1 MAFGLRIRRASRSE
15 IASRV
20 REVAELLGLS
30 ASLKKKPAH
39 LSGGQRQR
47 VAMGR
52 AIVREPTIY
61 LMDEPLSN
69 LDAQLRVE
77 MRAEIARLQR
87 RLGVT
92 TVYVTHDQTEAMVL
106 GDRVA
111 VLKDGLL
118 QQHATPGELYGR
130 PANAFVARFIGS
142 PSMNLFEGTLEQS
155 PEATVVSIGQF
166 ELVFPRGS
174 VADGQS
180 VGPGRHRILC
190 GIRPEALEEGSGAD
204 LPGRP
209 RVRGVVELREELGP
223 ELFVYVDV
231 DGAPPALGGFVDD
244 EAASDH
250 PPIEASSLTVAR
262 LGPRSR
268 LREGDRVELAV
279 DPAGV
284 HFFDAVTH
292 RRLD

>member
-1 MAFGLRIRRASRSE
+1 MHEA
-15 IASRV
+15 
-20 REVAELLGLS
+20 AELLGLT

-69 LDAQLRVE
+69 LDAQLRVD
-77 MRAEIARLQR
+77 MRSEIARLQR

-106 GDRVA
+106 GDKVA

-118 QQHATPGELYGR
+118 QQHATPGEVYTR

-142 PSMNLFEGTLEQS
+142 PSMNLFEGTLERTA
-155 PEATVVSIGQF
+155 EGATVSIGQSQ
-166 ELVFPRGS
+166 LVFGAEAIQAGR
-174 VADGQS
+174 AL
-180 VGPGRHRILC
+180 GPGPHPVLC
-190 GIRPEALEEGSGAD
+190 GIRPEALEEAGGAGSD
-204 LPGRP
+204 GRP
-209 RVRGVVELREELGP
+209 VLRGIVELREELGP

-231 DGAPPALGGFVDD
+231 DGAPPALGGITDD
-244 EAASDH
+244 EASDDDA
-250 PPIEASSLTVAR
+250 PIEASRLTVAR
-262 LGPRSR
+262 LSPRSR
-268 LREGDRVELAV
+268 AREGERIELTV
-279 DPAGV
+279 DPSGV
-284 HFFDAVTH
+284 HLFDASTQL
-292 RRLD
+292 RLD